1 MHRHVPRAPFVLA
14 AVLALVGAVAVGLS
28 PRGTAAQDA
37 TPTDRSD
44 HPIVGAWHWDN
55 DPADPAD
62 DSYGIFHA
70 DGTYLEVTKT
80 TNVGT
85 GIGAWKATG
94 ERSADVLTIFQD
106 TDPSEAFAAG
116 TATFLLSLTVDET
129 GNALAGTGVLQ
140 VRAPNGSVSF
150 EGTDFSYT
158 ADRVTVAPLPDF
170 GTPAAGTPTG

>member
-1 MHRHVPRAPFVLA
+1 MRSIVR
-14 AVLALVGAVAVGLS
+14 GLS
-28 PRGTAAQDA
+28 IVIALIGLAGAGQGSLGTAAQDA
-37 TPTDRSD
+37 TPAAQANHS
-44 HPIVGAWHWDN
+44 IVGTWHWDN

-94 ERSADVLTIFQD
+94 DHSVDVLTIFQD
-106 TDPSEAFAAG
+106 IDPSETFEAG
-116 TATFLLSLTVDET
+116 TGTFLLSVTVDET
-129 GNALAGTGVLQ
+129 GNALTGTGVLQ
-140 VRAPNGSVSF
+140 VRAPDGSVLF
-150 EGTDFSYT
+150 EGTDFTFT

-170 GTPAAGTPTG
+170 GTPVAGTPTG